1 MDTTSPG
8 SLRSSGPR
16 ADDHRAETTAAARP
30 APRRGFRGWAA
41 EHPLTTFL
49 VILFSVAYPLMALPI
64 LASHGVIP
72 GGSLPARLHV
82 APDELAGALLTFTA
96 LVPATLLATWATDGR
111 DGLRRLLRRMV
122 HWRVG
127 VRWWLVALIGL
138 PSLTTGFALLL
149 GDSVKPVDP
158 VELFISQAGFWA
170 VNFFVVNLW
179 EETAWAGFFQTRL
192 ERRHNI
198 FVAALITAVPFGFV
212 HWPLAF
218 FGDITAASVALA
230 LVLYVV
236 LGVIFRPM
244 LAVLMRGAGDSILL
258 VAVMHS
264 MFNRTNNDDG
274 IAAAILTGDGRA
286 SAIPLAVIVL
296 TAATAL
302 VIRRRLS
309 RAHRHELDAWWAA
322 RTAPSRPTSSP
333 TAP

>member
-1 MDTTSPG
+1 MNPTSAD
-8 SLRSSGPR
+8 SLRSSRRDADGRR
-16 ADDHRAETTAAARP
+16 ATTIAPAGRP
-30 APRRGFRGWAA
+30 PRRGFRGWAA
-41 EHPLTTFL
+41 EHPLTAFL
-49 VILFSVAYPLMALPI
+49 VILFSVAYPLMALPL

-72 GGSLPARLHV
+72 GGSLPAKLNV

-111 DGLRRLLRRMV
+111 EGLRRLLRRMV

-127 VRWWLVALIGL
+127 VRWWLVALLGL
-138 PSLTTGFALLL
+138 PLLTTGFALLL
-149 GDSVKPVDP
+149 GDSLKPVDP
-158 VELFISQAGFWA
+158 VDLFVSQLGFWA

-198 FVAALITAVPFGFV
+198 FVAALITAVPFGFA

-218 FGDITAASVALA
+218 FGDFTAASVALA

-244 LAVLMRGAGDSILL
+244 LAVVMRGAGDSILL
-258 VAVMHS
+258 VAVLHS
-264 MFNRTNNDDG
+264 MFNRTNNEDG

-286 SAIPLAVIVL
+286 TAIPLAVIVL

-309 RAHRHELDAWWAA
+309 RAHRHELDARWADRPA
-322 RTAPSRPTSSP
+322 PSRTAPSPIAR
-333 TAP
+333 

>member
-1 MDTTSPG
+1 MRTTSADAP
-8 SLRSSGPR
+8 RSSSPH
-16 ADDHRAETTAAARP
+16 ADGHRTTTIAAAGP

-41 EHPLTTFL
+41 EHPLTAFL

-72 GGSLPARLHV
+72 GGSLPARLRI

-111 DGLRRLLRRMV
+111 EGLRRLLRRMV

-127 VRWWLVALIGL
+127 VRWWLVALVGL
-138 PSLTTGFALLL
+138 PLLTTGFALLL
-149 GDSVKPVDP
+149 GDSLKPVDP
-158 VELFISQAGFWA
+158 VDLFISQVGFWA

-192 ERRHNI
+192 ERRHNM

-218 FGDITAASVALA
+218 FGDFTAASVALA

-244 LAVLMRGAGDSILL
+244 LAVLMRGARDSILL
-258 VAVMHS
+258 VAVLHS
-264 MFNRTNNDDG
+264 MFNRTNNEDG
-274 IAAAILTGDGRA
+274 IAAAILSGDGRA

-302 VIRRRLS
+302 AIRRRLS
-309 RAHRHELDAWWAA
+309 RAHRHELDAQWVAQ
-322 RTAPSRPTSSP
+322 RTPSRPATSP
-333 TAP
+333 VTR